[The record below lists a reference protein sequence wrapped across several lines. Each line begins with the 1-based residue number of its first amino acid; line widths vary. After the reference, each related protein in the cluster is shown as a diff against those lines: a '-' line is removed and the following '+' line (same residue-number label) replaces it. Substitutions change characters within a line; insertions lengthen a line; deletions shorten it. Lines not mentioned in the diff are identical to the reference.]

1 MSEDD
6 IQKMLNISR
15 KSKFSVFKS
24 KEDFK
29 LHIENA
35 KLTIGF
41 DDDIVK
47 HFIDNKEK
55 FVNLK
60 SFRIIL

>member
-1 MSEDD
+1 MSEND
-6 IQKMLNISR
+6 IQKMLNISK

-35 KLTIGF
+35 
-41 DDDIVK
+41 
-47 HFIDNKEK
+47 N
-55 FVNLK
+55 
-60 SFRIIL
+60 